1 MGNSSRVKI
10 FKEVNDRSVY
20 FVTVTLSLWL
30 HRINQEEYDILFV
43 VKEINAYS
51 LIIFRLGDR

>member
-1 MGNSSRVKI
+1 MKI